1 MNTILLPS
9 GFGDAM
15 RRSTSLASFKDYR
28 QAEAQNPQQLSVTLE
43 GTLLEYE
50 TLELRCA
57 TSEALALSYCTLLA
71 CVGKPRDWGCVCHPS
86 NAGCLPQDL
95 LQDMAFDLSTPR

>member
-50 TLELRCA
+50 TLELRYARQAQA
-57 TSEALALSYCTLLA
+57 TNWYFHVLHS
-71 CVGKPRDWGCVCHPS
+71 
-86 NAGCLPQDL
+86 L
-95 LQDMAFDLSTPR
+95 LQ